1 MKKLKFLYKLTIFF
15 MITFTVII
23 SCLYTYAYFS
33 PKITLNSA
41 NALSLYDNEN
51 NLILQTSNNKKWA
64 NINEISNDLL
74 NATISV
80 EDKNFYHHFG
90 FDYLRILKS
99 LYLNAKTKSIVLAF
113 LYITIILTIYNSISL
128 LFNDL
133 LYSNFL

>member
-1 MKKLKFLYKLTIFF
+1 

-99 LYLNAKTKSIVLAF
+99 LYLLRIDFAISSSIKTQ
-113 LYITIILTIYNSISL
+113 SL
-128 LFNDL
+128 INC
-133 LYSNFL
+133 NTQKH